1 MVVYDMSVN
10 YFEELSQA
18 FVVGPEE
25 LKKLVEPL
33 QKHIGKISI
42 STDCMDN
49 IQREFSTVKELIDYE
64 NPKSKRIRRIYLS
77 ARSDDYLKSATIAF
91 RDSSSFSGGVSLSI
105 TAREDIVLRLKDKIL
120 DIVEGTRPW
129 YNPLTRFF
137 DVANIKH
144 WIVYILLVFSM
155 VILIGFLA
163 FKFGLISDDK
173 EGIELRDQV
182 RGFII
187 FPSFIFLFVCFAF
200 LSKPFKCLFP
210 LAVFTIGQ
218 GKSRFK
224 SLKRVQW
231 GVVISFA
238 VSFAAGCLLLIFK

>member
-1 MVVYDMSVN
+1 MSVN

-91 RDSSSFSGGVSLSI
+91 RDSSFGGGVSLSI
-105 TAREDIVLRLKDKIL
+105 TAREDAVLRLKDKMW
-120 DIVEGTRPW
+120 DIVAGTRPW
-129 YNPLTRFF
+129 YNLLARFDSGTLTG
-137 DVANIKH
+137 
-144 WIVYILLVFSM
+144 LVFYFFLI
-155 VILIGFLA
+155 ILSTFIA
-163 FKFGLISDDK
+163 FKFGPISDFK
-173 EGIELRDQV
+173 EEMELEDQLTV
-182 RGFII
+182 FILFTSVI
-187 FPSFIFLFVCFAF
+187 FSMVCLVFF
-200 LSKPFKCLFP
+200 SKLLKWLFP
-210 LAVFTIGQ
+210 LGIFAVGQ
-218 GKSRFK
+218 GISRYETLEQIQWCVVIPFIV
-224 SLKRVQW
+224 SLAA
-231 GVVISFA
+231 GVV
-238 VSFAAGCLLLIFK
+238 LLIFK